1 MAVSARRFLA
11 CCYCTGYTHMIYV
24 VGLLPVTGFLS
35 GPLAARAS
43 RRSPSC
49 VAVPAAPAHAA
60 VRVENRESKVEGAS
74 SWWPSARRKSGPPG
88 HDDVDARCSAVE
100 HMTACNTR
108 SCSSSLPAPPA
119 CPWWLFATSSV
130 PAASLPSQRAQVA
143 PASSSYDAHRQR
155 SCGIAG
161 RTCDTCG
168 RYRFQWPGG
177 RPCIGY
183 SRLTT
188 GEGMDRSTT
197 ATLQA
202 ASGATPQSKGP
213 NPVGPCSGPRFK
225 R

>member
-1 MAVSARRFLA
+1 M
-11 CCYCTGYTHMIYV
+11 TGV
-24 VGLLPVTGFLS
+24 LS
-35 GPLAARAS
+35 GSLAGRAS

-49 VAVPAAPAHAA
+49 VAVPVAPAHAA
-60 VRVENRESKVEGAS
+60 VRVENRESKVEGTS
-74 SWWPSARRKSGPPG
+74 SWSPSARRKPGPPG

-100 HMTACNTR
+100 HMAACNTR
-108 SCSSSLPAPPA
+108 SGSGTLPAPPV

-188 GEGMDRSTT
+188 GEGMDRSRT
-197 ATLQA
+197 ATLQIA
-202 ASGATPQSKGP
+202 CRRSAQSKGP
-213 NPVGPCSGPRFK
+213 SPVNSM
-225 R
+225 